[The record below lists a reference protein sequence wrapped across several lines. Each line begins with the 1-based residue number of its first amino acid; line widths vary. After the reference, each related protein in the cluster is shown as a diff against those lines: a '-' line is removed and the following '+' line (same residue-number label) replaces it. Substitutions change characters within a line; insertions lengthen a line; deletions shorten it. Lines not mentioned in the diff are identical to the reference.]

1 MKKVINKK
9 NVKKRKKIK
18 INWKRIV
25 ILVLIIIV
33 IIKVNN
39 IKKKKEDSNNYEI
52 VKKDEKKKYE
62 GIGQEKV
69 KNKEEYFSTFTTKNG
84 RCYIEYKQNGLSPW
98 AKNAYWGGTMEEN
111 GCGITSLSIILSGY
125 NENYTPEDLRK
136 KYYPV
141 LNYENIGKELEN
153 TFKIKNTGFYYDSTH
168 LSKEKLVEH
177 LNLDKPI
184 LVCVW
189 NKPKENRWTS
199 ASHYMVLL
207 ATDGNDEVYISNPNG
222 LENDSK
228 SSGWYNFDELTPFIA
243 KALYIEN

>member
-9 NVKKRKKIK
+9 NMKKRKKVK
-18 INWKRIV
+18 LNWKRI
-25 ILVLIIIV
+25 IIFAIV
-33 IIKVNN
+33 IIAVIKINDLSKRIDNKNNSYSSDKYKV
-39 IKKKKEDSNNYEI
+39 
-52 VKKDEKKKYE
+52 VKKDE
-62 GIGQEKV
+62 
-69 KNKEEYFSTFTTKNG
+69 NPNYFSTFTTKNG
-84 RCYIEYKQNGLSPW
+84 KSYIEYKQNGSSPW
-98 AKNAYWGGTMEEN
+98 AKNKYWGGTMEEN
-111 GCGITSLSIILSGY
+111 GCGITALAIILSGY

-141 LNYENIGKELEN
+141 LNYENIEKELKN
-153 TFKIKNTGFYYDSTH
+153 TFKIENTGFYYDSKH

-189 NKPKENRWTS
+189 NKPKENRWTA

-207 ATDGNDEVYISNPNG
+207 ATDGDDEVYISNPNG

-243 KALYIEN
+243 KALYIES